1 MQISKLTLQHI
12 TLIKSSPFPVCGG
25 LPVHLWNGWQRL
37 SPKSYLWDA
46 RIPPPWLWPCWRA
59 HQYLPHVRFK
69 HIAINLIPMIIFS
82 DNSSSLL
89 SPSRSSYQSRMAE
102 YINAEETGKQE
113 GECFKF
119 ERDCSKSLFKTS
131 KYSEEANRREK
142 GTEMSR
148 VTLERMVALHSPVD
162 NEVM

>member
-1 MQISKLTLQHI
+1 MMLI
-12 TLIKSSPFPVCGG
+12 TLSF
-25 LPVHLWNGWQRL
+25 
-37 SPKSYLWDA
+37 
-46 RIPPPWLWPCWRA
+46 
-59 HQYLPHVRFK
+59 
-69 HIAINLIPMIIFS
+69 
-82 DNSSSLL
+82 

-131 KYSEEANRREK
+131 KYSEAANQRET
-142 GTEMSR
+142 GTKMSR
-148 VTLERMVALHSPVD
+148 ITLDQLVASHSPVD

>member
-1 MQISKLTLQHI
+1 
-12 TLIKSSPFPVCGG
+12 
-25 LPVHLWNGWQRL
+25 
-37 SPKSYLWDA
+37 
-46 RIPPPWLWPCWRA
+46 
-59 HQYLPHVRFK
+59 
-69 HIAINLIPMIIFS
+69 MIVFS

-119 ERDCSKSLFKTS
+119 ESDCSKSLFKTS
-131 KYSEEANRREK
+131 KYSEEANRRGEK